1 MFDFAIHV
9 ASVAAIYALVALAL
23 NLQAGYAGL
32 LNLGHIA
39 FVGIGAYA
47 VGMAHHA
54 GLPAALGVLLGC
66 VAAGAL
72 GLLMARLGRNLGA
85 DYWGI
90 ATLALAEIVR
100 TVALNED
107 WLTGGAQGL
116 SGIPGLFG
124 DLPRPWDRLA
134 FLALASGAVLVAG
147 LLLRRLAAGR
157 FGRALRLM
165 REEPALATSLG
176 YDLVRL
182 KSSATMASAVLAS
195 LGGAL
200 LGFYMSYVGPDLMLA
215 SETFLIWTMV
225 MIGGLGNAAGVVVG
239 AVLVQVVYAAVP
251 FAKDYLGIGSDVAG
265 AVRLGLI
272 GLLLLAC
279 LLWRTQGLVPERL
292 RKLR

>member
-9 ASVAAIYALVALAL
+9 ASVAAIYALIALAL

-39 FVGIGAYA
+39 FVGVGAYA
-47 VGMAHHA
+47 VGMAHAA
-54 GLPAALGVLLGC
+54 GLHPALGVLLGC
-66 VAAGAL
+66 AVACLL

-90 ATLALAEIVR
+90 ATLAVAEIVR
-100 TVALNED
+100 TIALNED

-116 SGIPGLFG
+116 SGIPGLYG
-124 DLPRPWDRLA
+124 GLPRPWDRLA
-134 FLALASGAVLVAG
+134 FLATAVLAVLLAA
-147 LLLRRLAAGR
+147 LLLRRLAGGR

-176 YDLVRL
+176 YDLVAL
-182 KSSATMASAVLAS
+182 KSKASMLSAAIAA
-195 LGGAL
+195 LGGSL
-200 LGFYMSYVGPDLMLA
+200 LGFYISYVGPDFMLA

-239 AVLVQVVYAAVP
+239 AVLVQVIHAAVP

-292 RKLR
+292 RKIR